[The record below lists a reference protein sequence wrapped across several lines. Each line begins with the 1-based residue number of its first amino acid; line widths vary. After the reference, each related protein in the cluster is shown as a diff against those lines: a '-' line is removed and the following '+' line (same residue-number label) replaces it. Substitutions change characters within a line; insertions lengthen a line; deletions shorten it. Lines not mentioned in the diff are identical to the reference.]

1 MAMSIKLTIQEDMK
15 SAMRAREKQRLGTIR
30 MALAAIKQIEV
41 DERIELDD
49 ARVVAVLDKMV
60 KQRTESAAQYA
71 AAERPE
77 LAEQENAEI
86 QILREYLPSP
96 LTPEELQQLIADAV
110 ADTGATSMRD
120 MGRVMGIIKQQ
131 AQGRAEMQQVSATVK
146 AALS

>member
-1 MAMSIKLTIQEDMK
+1 MSIKLTIQEDMK